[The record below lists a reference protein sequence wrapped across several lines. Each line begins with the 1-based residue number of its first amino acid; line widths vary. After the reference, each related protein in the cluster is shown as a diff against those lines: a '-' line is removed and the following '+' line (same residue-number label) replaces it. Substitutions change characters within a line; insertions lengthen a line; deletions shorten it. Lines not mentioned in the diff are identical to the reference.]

1 MQNQTNL
8 TEHTKQILPKQA
20 YQTKP
25 SQPNSP
31 NQTYKT
37 KCTELNNPTWIFAK
51 DCPLTLV
58 KSRLALGSSGWWFAT
73 MPKKAQYTVKM
84 VVACPLVITSKV

>member
-1 MQNQTNL
+1 MQNQTNP

-31 NQTYKT
+31 YQTYKT

-58 KSRLALGSSGWWFAT
+58 KSRLAVGSPGWSFAT
-73 MPKKAQYTVKM
+73 MPKMAQYTGKWLLP
-84 VVACPLVITSKV
+84 AP